1 MRKILTL
8 VLLTLCSLQFNIIEL
23 LSNTMYRENMITTR
37 ESRKMKKDLSN
48 SDFVITHQKY
58 YFYQSSELIVYG
70 NQAKLQKNQIN
81 ELINQGKNVL
91 IYDYYLDDNLGTSIF
106 DLNSAVFY
114 SNMNGKR
121 VDIIN
126 APSLTFEDFK
136 NVILDFYT
144 EKSSFELESSTMAV
158 DTNLFK
164 PLYFGS
170 FREVKKPYGYID
182 VVYTVKKYRANDI
195 SSLYLV
201 ESKASFTPGKTAK
214 DNGDT
219 TYGKWYNS
227 SGYFHVQGLQAVNE
241 IDQVTIRKG
250 GIPKL
255 KDTYPENSPGTI
267 TVSSSYSIGATLGY
281 SFINGFSLDGITVS
295 KESSL
300 GLNISYG
307 YSKSYTNSEPALS
320 TQRSSIDPS
329 IYQWTYTYNTS
340 RNETNHLN
348 TGYLFEMNN
357 KNHDLFEGDLSLRYT
372 YKMTV
377 KDKGLWI
384 FEKTKSFEG
393 TKYLGY
399 Y

>member
-1 MRKILTL
+1 MNK
-8 VLLTLCSLQFNIIEL
+8 LLIISLMPLCLLKFNITED
-23 LSNTMYRENMITTR
+23 LSNNYNNVYVT
-37 ESRKMKKDLSN
+37 RKMKNNVSS
-48 SDFVITHQKY
+48 SDFIITDQKY
-58 YFYQSSELIVYG
+58 YFFKSSNLVVYG
-70 NQAKLQKNQIN
+70 NHDNLQKNQIN
-81 ELINQGKNVL
+81 KYINEGNNVL
-91 IYDYYLDDNLGTSIF
+91 IYDYYLDDNFGTNIF

-114 SNMNGKR
+114 SNINGKR

-126 APSLTFEDFK
+126 ADCPNFNDFK
-136 NVILDFYT
+136 NTIMEFYN
-144 EKSSFELESSTMAV
+144 EKSSLKLELISRTI
-158 DTNLFK
+158 DNNLFQ
-164 PLYFGS
+164 PLYSGS

-182 VVYTVKKYRANDI
+182 VIYTVKKYRANDV

-201 ESKASFTPGKTAK
+201 ESKASFTPGKMAK
-214 DNGDT
+214 DNGDK
-219 TYGKWYNS
+219 TYGNWYNN

-241 IDQVTIRKG
+241 LNQATIRTG
-250 GIPKL
+250 GIPKF
-255 KDTYPENSPGTI
+255 KDAYPENSPGTI
-267 TVSSSYSIGATLGY
+267 TVSSSYSIGTTLGY
-281 SFINGFSLDGITVS
+281 SFTNGFSLDNITIS

-307 YSKSYTNSEPALS
+307 YDKSYTTSEPALS
-320 TQRSSIDPS
+320 TQRSSIDSS

-357 KNHDLFEGDLSLRYT
+357 ENHDLFEGDLSLTYA

-377 KDKGLWI
+377 KDKGWWV
-384 FEKTKSFEG
+384 FEKTKSFDG